1 MKTLIYL
8 LLVFSLSSCCILQDF
23 CETIENP
30 ELDQEYSYGI
40 VFEDTIYYSHTS
52 VIDLM
57 MEYREWCEDNPY
69 DLAYDP
75 FSIFRYGDHNFK
87 NGYLS
92 DTLTFKKS
100 ATLEGFLDWYLEY
113 KK

>member
-57 MEYREWCEDNPY
+57 MEYREWCEENPVTLKDVNNDWSY
-69 DLAYDP
+69 INYEIRGRSNIP
-75 FSIFRYGDHNFK
+75 
-87 NGYLS
+87 
-92 DTLTFKKS
+92 DTLTFNRS